1 MCDEGEIDINIYKV
15 FAWCVSYVVLVM
27 SVLLCVM
34 MFCIVMCVCVC
45 VCWYAVYDVCVCV
58 YIPLLNW

>member
-34 MFCIVMCVCVC
+34 MVLYSNVCVCVCVGMMCVC
-45 VCWYAVYDVCVCV
+45 VCWYDVCD
-58 YIPLLNW
+58 